1 MGKYGKFRFKQ
12 VKERR
17 WKVHPIWRGIGCVFI
32 ILIPIISIT
41 AARFIAEGNASNNQ
55 LGAPIELQGFVDW
68 TKFTNSA
75 TPVLKILPGL
85 KGAVDWIT
93 NLKIYRL
100 EVLLIVTF
108 LIVGF
113 GILTVA
119 YSLMYS
125 RVGPPRYGPVDSP
138 PIRRSPRKGVGR
150 SR

>member
-41 AARFIAEGNASNNQ
+41 AGRFIAEGNAANNQ
-55 LGAPIELQGFVDW
+55 LGASKELQGFVDW
-68 TKFTNSA
+68 TKFENSA
-75 TPVLKILPGL
+75 APVVKTLPGL
-85 KGAVDWIT
+85 KVAVDWIK
-93 NLKIYRL
+93 NLKIYKL
-100 EVLLIVTF
+100 EVLLTVAF

-113 GILTVA
+113 GILSVL

-125 RVGPPRYGPVDSP
+125 GLGPSRYGPVDSP
-138 PIRRSPRKGVGR
+138 PIRKSPRKGLGR
-150 SR
+150 TR